1 MDDKILR
8 DHLEAVLNW
17 GDAHADWKA
26 ALAGIPAKARGAK
39 PKGVPYSLWE
49 LLEHARLAQRDILEF
64 CRNPKYASPEWPS
77 GYWPKS
83 PAPLNAAA
91 WDKSVGEFFKDMKEM
106 QELVGDPESDLY
118 APIPWGDGQTLLR
131 EALLLA
137 DHNAYH
143 LGQIVLMR
151 RLVGAWKK
159 G

>member
-1 MDDKILR
+1 MSEKILR
-8 DHLEAVLNW
+8 EHLQKVLNW

-39 PKGVPYSLWE
+39 PKGAPYSVWE

-64 CRNPKYASPEWPS
+64 CRNPKYVSLEWPS
-77 GYWPKS
+77 GYWPKTS
-83 PAPLNAAA
+83 APPSTAA
-91 WDKSVGEFFKDMKEM
+91 WEKSVGEFFKDLEEM
-106 QELVGDPESDLY
+106 QAMVADPKTDLY
-118 APIPWGDGQTLLR
+118 APIPWGDGQTILR
-131 EALLLA
+131 EVLLLA

-159 G
+159 S